1 MSAEETLQTITDM
14 RSLVTISLLF
24 IYSTVFAQDEKS
36 LKAAAAAFHHALVEQ
51 DTAALKGMLSNKL
64 VYGHSNGWKETKQE
78 MMNNLYNGTIDYLK
92 ITSTDEQV
100 TIDGN
105 TGCIRATLEIDVIM
119 EGKIMPFRL
128 HGLQVWVWKNKKWQL
143 LSRQSTKL

>member
-1 MSAEETLQTITDM
+1 M
-14 RSLVTISLLF
+14 RSLVAISLLF

-36 LKAAAAAFHHALVEQ
+36 LKAASAAFHNALVEQ
-51 DTAALKGMLSNKL
+51 DTAALKGMLNSKL

-78 MMNNLYNGTIDYLK
+78 MINNLYNGTIDYLK
-92 ITSTDEQV
+92 IASTDEQV

-105 TGCIRATLEIDVIM
+105 TGCIRATLDIDVIM
-119 EGKIMPFRL
+119 EGKTLPFRL

-143 LSRQSTKL
+143 FSRQSVKL

>member
-92 ITSTDEQV
+92 IASTDEQV

-119 EGKIMPFRL
+119 EGKTLVFRL
-128 HGLQVWVWKNKKWQL
+128 HGLEVWVWKNKKWQL

>member
-1 MSAEETLQTITDM
+1 M

-92 ITSTDEQV
+92 IASTDEQV

-119 EGKIMPFRL
+119 EGKTLVFRL
-128 HGLQVWVWKNKKWQL
+128 HGLEVWVWKNKKWQL

>member
-1 MSAEETLQTITDM
+1 M

-36 LKAAAAAFHHALVEQ
+36 LKAASAAFHNALVEQ

-92 ITSTDEQV
+92 IASTDEQV

-119 EGKIMPFRL
+119 EGKTLQFRL
-128 HGLQVWVWKNKKWQL
+128 HGLEVWMWKNKKWQL

>member
-1 MSAEETLQTITDM
+1 M
-14 RSLVTISLLF
+14 RSIIVTISLLF

-36 LKAAAAAFHHALVEQ
+36 LKAAAAAFHDALIEQ

-92 ITSTDEQV
+92 IKSTDEQV

-105 TGCIRATLEIDVIM
+105 TGCVRATLEIDVIM
-119 EGKIMPFRL
+119 EGKTLPFRL

>member
-1 MSAEETLQTITDM
+1 M

-36 LKAAAAAFHHALVEQ
+36 LKTAATAFHNALVAQ
-51 DTAALKGMLSNKL
+51 DTVALKGMLSNKL

-78 MMNNLYNGTIDYLK
+78 MMNNLYNGTIDYVK
-92 ITSTDEQV
+92 IRSTDEQV

-105 TGCIRATLEIDVIM
+105 TGCIRATLEIDVVM
-119 EGKIMPFRL
+119 EGKTLPFRL
-128 HGLQVWVWKNKKWQL
+128 HGLEVWVWKNKKWQL

>member
-1 MSAEETLQTITDM
+1 M

-36 LKAAAAAFHHALVEQ
+36 LKAASTAFHNALVAQ
-51 DTAALKGMLSNKL
+51 DTVALKGMLSNKL

-119 EGKIMPFRL
+119 EGKTLPFRL
-128 HGLQVWVWKNKKWQL
+128 HGLQVWVWKHKKWQL

>member
-1 MSAEETLQTITDM
+1 M

-36 LKAAAAAFHHALVEQ
+36 LKAAATAFHNALVAQ
-51 DTAALKGMLSNKL
+51 DTAVLKGMLSNKL

-78 MMNNLYNGTIDYLK
+78 MMNNLYNGTIDYVK
-92 ITSTDEQV
+92 IQSADEQV

-105 TGCIRATLEIDVIM
+105 TGCIRATLEIDVVM
-119 EGKIMPFRL
+119 EGKTLPFRL
-128 HGLQVWVWKNKKWQL
+128 HGLEVWVWEHKKWQL

>member
-1 MSAEETLQTITDM
+1 M

-36 LKAAAAAFHHALVEQ
+36 LKVAATAFHNALVAQ
-51 DTAALKGMLSNKL
+51 DTVALKGMLSNKL

-78 MMNNLYNGTIDYLK
+78 MINNLYNGTIDYVK
-92 ITSTDEQV
+92 IQSTDEQV

-119 EGKIMPFRL
+119 EGKTLPFRL
-128 HGLQVWVWKNKKWQL
+128 HGLEVWVWKNKKWQL